1 MNFAHRESAVAAV
14 EERSAEHTTVAPLGA
29 PHAQRF
35 REACTLRS
43 SQTNPRRVAYEVAL
57 KSLVAADTFIFPGSS
72 DKALSARTRRHGARA
87 IPLDKDFVPI
97 RVRDYAR
104 AIRPR
109 MSFIDVVKESAID
122 SGFVQKALALIV
134 EHDPGRHT
142 GINHAVLCKLL
153 HLPGEGPAVVTG
165 VFSALG

>member
-1 MNFAHRESAVAAV
+1 V
-14 EERSAEHTTVAPLGA
+14 RSTQPSRRWVLRMRRDLGKLVLCAPVRPTRAG
-29 PHAQRF
+29 
-35 REACTLRS
+35 
-43 SQTNPRRVAYEVAL
+43 VAYEVAL
-57 KSLVAADTFIFPGSS
+57 KFLVAADTFIFAGSS
-72 DKALSARTRRHGARA
+72 DKAFSARTRRHGARA

-104 AIRPR
+104 AIRLR

-122 SGFVQKALALIV
+122 SGFVQKAFALIV
-134 EHDPGRHT
+134 EYDPGHHT

>member
-1 MNFAHRESAVAAV
+1 M
-14 EERSAEHTTVAPLGA
+14 RSTQPSRRWVLRMRRDLGKLVLCAPVRPTRAG
-29 PHAQRF
+29 
-35 REACTLRS
+35 
-43 SQTNPRRVAYEVAL
+43 VAYEVAL
-57 KSLVAADTFIFPGSS
+57 KFLVADTFIFPGSA

-104 AIRPR
+104 AIRLR

-122 SGFVQKALALIV
+122 SGFVQKAFALIV
-134 EHDPGRHT
+134 EYDPGHHT